1 MRSNGILMHIS
12 SLSSPYGIGTM
23 GKTAFEFAD
32 FLQTAGQAYWQLLP
46 VCPTGYGDSPYQSF
60 STNAGNPY
68 FIDLDLLCE
77 DGLLLKEE
85 YENILNKFEM
95 HIPGIEHYY
104 SSDLTNEKDFRRIK
118 QKLTINSAPYY
129 IIFNKEGVIV
139 NYGTLMRPSYTG
151 TSICID
157 QWLEQN

>member
-1 MRSNGILMHIS
+1 MRQKY
-12 SLSSPYGIGTM
+12 SL
-23 GKTAFEFAD
+23 
-32 FLQTAGQAYWQLLP
+32 
-46 VCPTGYGDSPYQSF
+46 
-60 STNAGNPY
+60 
-68 FIDLDLLCE
+68 E
-77 DGLLLKEE
+77 DIIFVSICDESDTKEE

-118 QKLTINSAPYY
+118 RKLNINSAPYY

-151 TSICID
+151 TPICID

>member
-1 MRSNGILMHIS
+1 
-12 SLSSPYGIGTM
+12 
-23 GKTAFEFAD
+23 
-32 FLQTAGQAYWQLLP
+32 
-46 VCPTGYGDSPYQSF
+46 
-60 STNAGNPY
+60 
-68 FIDLDLLCE
+68 
-77 DGLLLKEE
+77 
-85 YENILNKFEM
+85 M

-118 QKLTINSAPYY
+118 RKLNINSAPYY

-151 TSICID
+151 TPICID